1 MAKRLSN
8 PLALAVLVL
17 LFERPMHPYE
27 MASTLKERHKE
38 DSIKLRYGSLY
49 TVIRTLQ
56 QAGFIAPTGTQ
67 REGRRPERTVFALT
81 AAGRVEMRD
90 WLRELLAKPSKEFPR
105 FEAALSLM
113 PALAP
118 EEVRQL
124 LEDRRVR
131 LDLLLEQ
138 RTQGLEAARA
148 EKLPRLFL
156 IESEYALAL
165 LRAERDF
172 VSALAGDIR
181 DGSLE
186 GVALWQQIHAA
197 LADGRDPAQLLS
209 DSSKTEDPAAAP
221 SRRQRNA

>member
-1 MAKRLSN
+1 MAKRPNN

-27 MASTLKERHKE
+27 MASTLKARRKE

-49 TVIRTLQ
+49 TVIRALQ
-56 QAGFIAPTGTQ
+56 QAGFIVPSETQ
-67 REGRRPERTVFALT
+67 REGRRPERTVFTLT
-81 AAGRVEMRD
+81 DAGRVEMKD
-90 WLRELLAKPSKEFPR
+90 WLRELLAKPLKEFPR

-118 EEVRQL
+118 EEVVEL
-124 LEDRRVR
+124 LDDRRVR
-131 LDLLLEQ
+131 LDLLIEQ
-138 RTQGLEAARA
+138 RTRGLDAARA

-165 LRAERDF
+165 LRTEREF
-172 VSALAGDIR
+172 VSRLAGDIR

-209 DSSKTEDPAAAP
+209 EMSESKSPAAAP
-221 SRRQRNA
+221 PRRQRNT